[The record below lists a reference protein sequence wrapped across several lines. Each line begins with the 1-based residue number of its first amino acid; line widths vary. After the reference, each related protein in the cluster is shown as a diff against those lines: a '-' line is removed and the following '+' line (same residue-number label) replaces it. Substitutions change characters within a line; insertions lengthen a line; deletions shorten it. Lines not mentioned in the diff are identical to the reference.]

1 MIDDRIGYRY
11 AKSLFDLAKEKNL
24 LEEVKV
30 DMELIHL
37 TSVQNRDFRSML
49 NSPLISPGKKKTILE
64 AIFKGK
70 FGTEFTKRLVEIM
83 IRKGRERYVDNAAK
97 AFLQL
102 YDLEK
107 HIQRGK
113 LISAMELSDTQIAA
127 IKKEVEKET
136 GDDFEMDV
144 EVDPTLIGGFVLRI
158 GDRIFDGSIASS
170 LRKLE
175 QEFQTNT
182 YIKQF

>member
-37 TSVQNRDFRSML
+37 TSVQSRDFRSML
-49 NSPLISPGKKKTILE
+49 NSPLISPKKKRTILQ
-64 AIFKGK
+64 AIFKDK
-70 FGTEFTKRLVEIM
+70 FDTDFTKLLVEIM
-83 IRKGRERYVDNAAK
+83 VRKGRERYIDNAAK

-113 LISAMELSDTQIAA
+113 LISAMPLTDAQIAE
-127 IKKEVEKET
+127 IRKEVEKET

-144 EVDPTLIGGFVLRI
+144 EIDPALIGGFVLKI
-158 GDRIFDGSIASS
+158 GDQLFDGSIASS